1 MKQIL
6 TLFTSALLALGNVV
20 QAADTTYGAWPHNQ
34 SSLYESTWTGGWNG
48 SFSKVDDSSAPT
60 GKKWVYTL
68 DSTSY
73 GFAGTQFKG
82 TGSTLQALA
91 GTTLKFSVKV
101 TGETKWKIRLGGY
114 DSSGNKQEKDVE
126 LDGYTEGQ
134 WVEKSYSIQATFPDI
149 YTYWSQTSSDK
160 DFSTLEAYLFA
171 LADNGG
177 VKSASDKVEVANV
190 RYEDT
195 FHTYYVLSGIEIP
208 SYSDNLPIEINT
220 NMLNWSSTMQ
230 SQTVVYDNDAPLGM
244 YAHWVAGNGTW
255 CGGGY
260 LMNSKLGTTSENYYK
275 AIAECDLVFKA
286 RVGGTMPWVVR
297 LTYGSSNDNNNAQND
312 FPLDIPNDGEWHE
325 IRLNVA
331 QLFPDV
337 YERWAGTMADVE
349 HYIFAL
355 ASNGSINEGDYI
367 DFTDVHYE
375 SPSTNHGRYGGENLV
390 TNLNNSWD
398 WPVTVDTYSSTQF
411 KYSATHS
418 DSFQFKHDGYIRT
431 MMALYPSKINI
442 SNTSA
447 DWVTFKLS
455 DYNSDKG
462 CYEFEVT
469 AENFSKYFYKQ
480 DNGELTTNVAVASPF
495 ISFTKL
501 EHEINFNSD
510 GTLATSY
517 IRAYASKPA
526 ARYGNN
532 NRGWDNDA
540 TLEDSYTTLIYS
552 DPVFDSNNSI
562 GANNYV
568 RTMVRNLPTYIKNL
582 AGNGSSQIEFTNADY
597 DYANDCYVKT
607 ISADDFSTYV
617 RYQGDNDGE
626 IFTDVLIP
634 NEGLRF
640 KTIQHEISI
649 TWVGD
654 TPKPVVTI
662 TLKRNTWAPSARYGQ
677 DGTYFTVYSNWN
689 AQASIDTN
697 TKEQLSLSYDVMENV
712 NSSLNGGYIRTIVKG
727 LPSSYYDGGAGLA
740 SPGSFSGS
748 KIEVKSSDW
757 NDSEGCYKV
766 EISAADFAKYF
777 FLDNVWEVAC
787 DITGDNTVSFSTVK
801 IDFNI
806 DTTTGKPATTVIRLY
821 KATTERANFA
831 IHFWHG
837 PMWTDLKS
845 DSNTHAS
852 STEKSNEYFYFD
864 YDEDKSKDS
873 STYDYYKIVVNDW
886 ATPEAIKYVVQCN
899 IDTYSEFYFNYPS
912 KASASDAT
920 SGGLLQ
926 FYFDARQSDVWVDL
940 QKYDSRINHSRVKV
954 GIATKNIWLR
964 AKRGE
969 SDPYKKFDIMFDS
982 TGSIN
987 VNADE
992 QMPINTEQYSI
1003 TVAKGTP
1010 LYTLLH
1016 GTSDANEISLDF
1028 SKHIASDNYYQ
1039 INLGRNLTLDNA
1051 QAFQFKINNE
1061 VNENVQFSLSD
1072 INNYDA
1078 NMANAQSGTMSYLAG
1093 GTEFNRILLKVTYEN
1108 GAYKYQLSV
1117 HKMGGTFPDDWN
1129 SHTTTSLPL
1138 LKAWG
1143 GDDYNSSKN
1152 IVNNYTATE
1161 ATTLGV
1167 DFDQEGSVSYYKFM
1181 NVWVNETNSDG
1192 SAKSLGYGYSVPDG
1206 KVAHPNEFY
1215 LPFPAGGITLN
1226 AGMNNILSGSAQN
1239 RAGNTNGF
1247 CFDTENDAMDHLDFF
1262 NLIDEDGYDVAN
1274 PFQGGQWFYKNTWWC
1289 CNPRVAPEGT
1299 TNATMQD
1306 IDAWTPDMRPKTG
1319 TPGDLV
1325 VGEEMKVYGITLF
1338 RIGGTKYDM
1347 YMRDDQDLAKKGIYS
1362 RFVDGN
1368 IYYLYFDTENK
1379 GPELTLPILVDYK
1392 SGSQPSTS
1400 KNSGNAQFV
1409 NYQGRDLGYPT
1420 SGTVKNGWSDS
1431 KYYNLRNYISEN
1443 QKAGAATAADGDA
1456 TTAKPVSM
1464 KLYKIKT
1471 NGDAR
1476 YTMELAS
1483 YSPAVANPFAVSTI
1497 TASLTWPNNASTDA
1511 MLPSQYV
1518 LYYFGEST
1526 TATEL
1531 VNSTSTVDDT
1541 GLSYS
1546 RLYLATNSDQLR
1558 YQLQANTAMI
1568 DAEAYNQ
1575 YQADASKQA
1584 DEPVIYPTFDVQLR
1598 MNLNAADLAS
1608 TSTLPIK
1615 IYATNNN
1622 VASTSSSKVVDTE
1635 KISGL
1640 TPYLALT
1647 LNNAT
1652 IDSDNKSKVTFSG
1665 TYQYIN
1671 NSEKTITSRL
1681 TAVSESDEIN
1691 ADPALND
1698 GDAILDFDL
1707 SFLLDPSL
1715 INGTRYVFAQVGDN
1729 VTNLVTTTYNN
1740 PTPQITLS
1748 MSRNTFVDTNDKNN
1762 KRFGTH
1768 LTITSTDAENELPHA
1783 YSLYRYYESSEAW
1796 HRFMGHE
1803 TANLNQAQL
1812 SQDDFEKALTT
1823 TWADAEAFKKLD
1835 KCGTYGDDEDEIVLD
1850 QSLTVAGNNY
1860 ISYGESWHPN
1870 GTSSMVM
1877 GYAVTNDYLYAYP
1890 ETEPLLVDAAVTGFK
1905 TSDLTSG
1912 KINAGSARP
1921 RSAIST
1927 STLKLH
1933 TERAYAQNTQLFT
1946 IGSSTGVEDVAAEGE
1961 VTILAGV
1968 GEVTVIGCENC
1979 QIYNLRGE
1987 MIYSGTTGTI
1997 PVASGLAIVAT
2008 PTTTQKVLVK

>member
-1 MKQIL
+1 MKQII
-6 TLFTSALLALGNVV
+6 TLFTSALLALGTMVH
-20 QAADTTYGAWPHNQ
+20 AADTTYGAWPHNQ
-34 SSLYESTWTGGWNG
+34 STLSTWTGGWNG
-48 SFSKVDDSSAPT
+48 SFSAVKDSSVPT
-60 GKKWVYTL
+60 GKEWVYTL
-68 DSTSY
+68 ESTSY

-101 TGETKWKIRLGGY
+101 TGETKWYIRLGGY
-114 DSSGNKQEKDVE
+114 DSNGDKQEKQIA

-134 WVEKSYSIQATFPDI
+134 WVEKSYSVQATFPDI
-149 YTYWSQTSSDK
+149 YTYWSQTASDK

-177 VKSASDKVEVANV
+177 VKNKNDKVEVANV
-190 RYEDT
+190 RFEDT
-195 FHTYYVLSGIEIP
+195 FHTYYVLSGIKSP
-208 SYSDNLPIEINT
+208 SYSDNLPIEINSKA
-220 NMLNWSSTMQ
+220 LNWSGTMQ

-244 YAHWVAGNGTW
+244 YAHWVAGSNSW

-275 AIAECDLVFKA
+275 ALAECDLVFKA

-297 LTYGSSNDNNNAQND
+297 LTYGSSNDYNNAQND
-312 FPLDIPNDGEWHE
+312 FPLDIPNDGAWHE

-355 ASNGSINEGDYI
+355 ASNGSINAGDYI

-398 WPVTVDTYSSTQF
+398 WPVTIDAYTNTQY

-418 DSFQFKHDGYIRT
+418 DGFQFKHSGYIRT
-431 MMALYPSKINI
+431 LMALYPSKINI

-462 CYEFEVT
+462 CYEFEVS
-469 AENFSKYFYKQ
+469 ADNFTKYFYKEKS
-480 DNGELTTNVAVASPF
+480 ELVTNVAVASPF
-495 ISFTKL
+495 ISFTKI

-510 GTLATSY
+510 GSLATSY

-532 NRGWDNDA
+532 NLGWGNDA
-540 TLEDSYTTLIYS
+540 TLTEDNYTTLIYS

-562 GANNYV
+562 GAGNYV

-582 AGNGSSQIEFTNADY
+582 AGSGSSQIEFTNADY
-597 DYANDCYVKT
+597 DYANDRYVKT

-617 RYQGDNDGE
+617 RYQSDNGGE

-649 TWVGD
+649 SWDGD

-662 TLKRNTWAPSARYGQ
+662 TLSRNTWAPSARYGQ
-677 DGTYFTVYSNWN
+677 NGTYFTVYSNWN

-697 TKEQLSLSYDVMENV
+697 TKEQLSLSYDVMKNV
-712 NSSLNGGYIRTIVKG
+712 NSSLNRGYIRTIVKG

-740 SPGSFSGS
+740 FSGS
-748 KIEVKSSDW
+748 KIEVKSTDW
-757 NDSEGCYKV
+757 SDSEGCYKV
-766 EISAADFAKYF
+766 EISADDFANYF
-777 FLDNVWEVAC
+777 FLDNVWELAC

-801 IDFNI
+801 IEFNI
-806 DTTTGKPATTVIRLY
+806 NTENGKPATTVIRLY
-821 KATTERANFA
+821 KAETERANWA

-837 PMWTDLKS
+837 PILSNLKANENVAQS
-845 DSNTHAS
+845 
-852 STEKSNEYFYFD
+852 EKDAEYFYFT
-864 YDEDKSKDS
+864 YDEEKSTDS
-873 STYDYYKIVVNDW
+873 STYDYYKIAVTDG
-886 ATPEAIKYVVQCN
+886 TPDAIKYVVQCN
-899 IDTYSEFYFNYPS
+899 IDTYSEFFFNYPGYATA
-912 KASASDAT
+912 KDAT
-920 SGGLLQ
+920 SGGLLR
-926 FYFDARQSDVWVDL
+926 FYFDARESDKWVDL
-940 QKYDSRINHSRVKV
+940 QKYDSRINHSRAKV
-954 GIATKNIWLR
+954 GIKTKNIWLR

-969 SDPYKKFDIMFDS
+969 TDPYKKFDIMFDS
-982 TGSIN
+982 NGSIN
-987 VNADE
+987 VDADE

-1016 GTSDANEISLDF
+1016 GSSDADEVTLDF
-1028 SKHIASDNYYQ
+1028 SKHIASDDYYQ
-1039 INLGRNLTLDNA
+1039 INLGRNISLDIA

-1061 VNENVQFSLSD
+1061 VNQNVQFNVSD
-1072 INNYDA
+1072 TNYDDS
-1078 NMANAQSGTMSYLAG
+1078 MASAETRDMSYLAG
-1093 GTEFNRILLKVTYEN
+1093 GTEFNRIILKVTYEGN
-1108 GAYKYQLSV
+1108 AYKYQLSV
-1117 HKMGGTFPDDWN
+1117 HKIGGDFPINWN

-1138 LKAWG
+1138 LKAWS

-1152 IVNNYTATE
+1152 IVENYTASE
-1161 ATTLGV
+1161 ASTLGV
-1167 DFDQEGSVSYYKFM
+1167 YFDQEGSVNYYKFM
-1181 NVWVNETNSDG
+1181 NVWVNETNADG
-1192 SAKSLGYGYSVPDG
+1192 SAKSLSYGYEVPTG

-1226 AGMNNILSGSAQN
+1226 AGMNAILSGSAQN
-1239 RAGNTNGF
+1239 RAGNTDGF
-1247 CFDTENDAMDHLDFF
+1247 CFDTDNDAMDHLDFF

-1299 TNATMQD
+1299 SNETMQD

-1347 YMRDDQDLAKKGIYS
+1347 YMRDDQELAKKGIYS

-1392 SGSQPSTS
+1392 SGSQPSTT

-1443 QKAGAATAADGDA
+1443 QKSGVATAADGDA

-1471 NGDAR
+1471 NGDAL
-1476 YTMELAS
+1476 YTMELDS
-1483 YSPAVANPFAVSTI
+1483 YSPAVPNPFAVSTI

-1541 GLSYS
+1541 DMSYS

-1558 YQLQANTAMI
+1558 YQLQANTAVI

-1575 YQADASKQA
+1575 YQTDESKQA

-1598 MNLNAADLAS
+1598 MNLNAADLAQS
-1608 TSTLPIK
+1608 SNLPIK
-1615 IYATNNN
+1615 IYATNTN
-1622 VASTSSSKVVDTE
+1622 VASTSSSKVVDQTQ
-1635 KISGL
+1635 IASL

-1647 LNNAT
+1647 LNDAKIT
-1652 IDSDNKSKVTFSG
+1652 GTKVTFDG
-1665 TYQYIN
+1665 TYQYSTN
-1671 NSEKTITSRL
+1671 ESTKAITSRL

-1691 ADPALND
+1691 ADPTLND
-1698 GDAILDFDL
+1698 GDAILNFDL

-1740 PTPQITLS
+1740 PTPQIALT
-1748 MSRNTFVDTNDKNN
+1748 MSRNTFVETNTSEN

-1768 LTITSTDAENELPHA
+1768 LTITSNDAENELPHA
-1783 YSLYRYYESSEAW
+1783 YSLYRYYESSQAW
-1796 HRFMGHE
+1796 HNFMGHE
-1803 TANLNQAQL
+1803 SATLNQAAL

-1823 TWADAEAFKKLD
+1823 TWANAEAFKKLD
-1835 KCGTYGDDEDEIVLD
+1835 KCGTYGDDEEDIVVG

-1870 GTSSMVM
+1870 GTNNMVM
-1877 GYAVTNDYLYAYP
+1877 GYAVTNDYIYAYP

-1921 RSAIST
+1921 RSTIST
-1927 STLKLH
+1927 STLKSH
-1933 TERAYAQNTQLFT
+1933 TLRAYAQDTQLFT
-1946 IGSSTGVEDVAAEGE
+1946 IGSSTGVEDVATDSD
-1961 VTILAGV
+1961 VTILAGQ
-1968 GEVTVIGCENC
+1968 GQVTVLGCDTC

-1987 MIYSGTTGTI
+1987 MIYSGATGTI

-2008 PTTTQKVLVK
+2008 PTTTAKVLVR